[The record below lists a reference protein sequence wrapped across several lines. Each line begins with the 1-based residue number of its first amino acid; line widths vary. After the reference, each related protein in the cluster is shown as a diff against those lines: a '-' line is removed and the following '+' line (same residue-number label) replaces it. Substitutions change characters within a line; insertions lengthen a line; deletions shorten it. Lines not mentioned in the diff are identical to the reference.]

1 MCTFVCLPTGASSD
15 QLDENQVDYPAVAAP
30 AANNDGRGKE
40 DSDVD
45 DGKGHLM
52 YHIGMVMK
60 DRCK

>member
-1 MCTFVCLPTGASSD
+1 MCLPTGASSD
-15 QLDENQVDYPAVAAP
+15 QLDKNQVDYPAVAA
-30 AANNDGRGKE
+30 AADDDGKGKE

>member
-1 MCTFVCLPTGASSD
+1 MLVCLPTGASSN
-15 QLDENQVDYPAVAAP
+15 QLDGNQVDNPTVAA
-30 AANNDGRGKE
+30 ASDDGRGNE

-45 DGKGHLM
+45 DDKGHLM

>member
-1 MCTFVCLPTGASSD
+1 MCLLTGGSSD
-15 QLDENQVDYPAVAAP
+15 QLDGNQVDNPAVAAA
-30 AANNDGRGKE
+30 AANDDGRGKE